1 MLILCIHLPS
11 TIAYI
16 DLSFCLVRLVAPF
29 FLFQNIAQLIG
40 ESRKETLDF
49 ISLHGF
55 PNMSHQRWVI
65 CTMYNMCLSI
75 NQRLDST

>member
-1 MLILCIHLPS
+1 MLILYIHLPS

-29 FLFQNIAQLIG
+29 FLFQNIAQVIG

-49 ISLHGF
+49 ISLQGTWFSQHEPPEMG
-55 PNMSHQRWVI
+55 NLHHV
-65 CTMYNMCLSI
+65 
-75 NQRLDST
+75 